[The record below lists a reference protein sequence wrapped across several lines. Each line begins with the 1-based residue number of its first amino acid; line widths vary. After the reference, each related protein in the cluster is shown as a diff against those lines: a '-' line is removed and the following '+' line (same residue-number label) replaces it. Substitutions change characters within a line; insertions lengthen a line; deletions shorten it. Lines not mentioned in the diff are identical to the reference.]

1 MVDDNTMVCTLTV
14 GQLREAL
21 GLAEPDPEPAKKEK
35 LTVPEAVEYLNEI
48 GIPITKSTLY
58 RYTMDSTIPFK
69 RFGERKI
76 IFNTT
81 ELDSWAQD
89 QLK

>member
-14 GQLREAL
+14 GQLKEVL
-21 GLAEPDPEPAKKEK
+21 GLRESDPAPPKKEK

-48 GIPITKSTLY
+48 GIPVTKSTLY
-58 RYTMDSTIPFK
+58 RYTMDSTIPFR

-81 ELDSWAQD
+81 ELDSWAQEK
-89 QLK
+89 LK

>member
-1 MVDDNTMVCTLTV
+1 MIDDNTMVCTLTV
-14 GQLREAL
+14 GQLKEVL
-21 GLAEPDPEPAKKEK
+21 GLRESDPTPAKKEK
-35 LTVPEAVEYLNEI
+35 LTVPEAVVYLNEI

-76 IFNTT
+76 IFRTT

>member
-1 MVDDNTMVCTLTV
+1 MVCTLTV
-14 GQLREAL
+14 GQLKEVL
-21 GLAEPDPEPAKKEK
+21 GLRESDPAPQKKEK
-35 LTVPEAVEYLNEI
+35 LTVPEAVVYLNEI
-48 GIPITKSTLY
+48 GIPMTKSTLY
-58 RYTMDSTIPFK
+58 RYTMDSTIPFR